1 MGKKSKTPI
10 TVNETEYF
18 KEDMSGEQQLL
29 LDHVQDLDRKLR
41 TTQFN
46 VDQLTV
52 GRQKF
57 IELLAAS
64 LEAAEDVEEPPLN

>member
-18 KEDMSGEQQLL
+18 KEDMSDEQQLL

-41 TTQFN
+41 TSQFN

-64 LEAAEDVEEPPLN
+64 LEAVEEVEEPPLN

>member
-10 TVNETEYF
+10 TVNNTEYF

-46 VDQLTV
+46 LDQLTV

-64 LEAAEDVEEPPLN
+64 LEAVEDEKG

>member
-10 TVNETEYF
+10 TVNDTEYF

-64 LEAAEDVEEPPLN
+64 LEAVEDVEEPPLN

>member
-10 TVNETEYF
+10 TVNNTEYF

-64 LEAAEDVEEPPLN
+64 LEAVEDEKG

>member
-10 TVNETEYF
+10 TVNNTEYF

-46 VDQLTV
+46 LDQLTV

-57 IELLAAS
+57 IELLASS
-64 LEAAEDVEEPPLN
+64 LEAVEDEKG

>member
-10 TVNETEYF
+10 TVNDTEYF

-29 LDHVQDLDRKLR
+29 LDHVQDLDRKLH

-64 LEAAEDVEEPPLN
+64 LEAVEDVEEPPLN

>member
-41 TTQFN
+41 TSQFN

-64 LEAAEDVEEPPLN
+64 LEAVEA

>member
-10 TVNETEYF
+10 TVNDTEYV

-64 LEAAEDVEEPPLN
+64 LEAVEDVEEPPLN